1 MSPSTEMY
9 TKATRRIHRVLH
21 TTHIRFY
28 TRFYR
33 RNWLIATC
41 HGKRGIPETNEE
53 STTLMVSPGI
63 YQPHSDGP
71 SRKGIVRVTGI
82 RRKLAFCTYRV
93 PHTAKNL
100 ETSDASWKRQRRV
113 SAPFRIFPWERLRQ
127 VAPDLQKIMPIYGTG
142 KSRDG
147 EREWTMKKERFKSI
161 LFRKTTAI
169 KPWIDR
175 KISFFQGSV
184 SKSPAC

>member
-63 YQPHSDGP
+63 YQSHSDGP

-100 ETSDASWKRQRRV
+100 ESSDASWKRQRRV

-127 VAPDLQKIMPIYGTG
+127 VAPDLQKIMAYLRYWEKPGR
-142 KSRDG
+142 RDG
-147 EREWTMKKERFKSI
+147 VDDEK
-161 LFRKTTAI
+161 
-169 KPWIDR
+169 R
-175 KISFFQGSV
+175 KIQKYSFQEDNSH
-184 SKSPAC
+184 KTLD